1 MNTTVMSHINND
13 EIMSIMHKKFIA
25 QFKAEANS
33 FNYSNDLEL
42 NTLNTLNI
50 NENDYEYKIKILPF
64 LFPSLHI
71 GKIEQV
77 LNDNQEMTLGEA
89 IQRLKEMLIAE
100 NLKNKINTNTQNT
113 INRSSFLPKKKV
125 KRNYNSLLSQTRT
138 RNNLPL
144 NNNIIKNNMNTINN
158 ISNNVNNIQ
167 GVNSRINFYRN
178 KPTEKV
184 KDDERKKLEL
194 KIVDKIAEDL
204 LQSKDAEDLK
214 KYLFIQLL
222 LLSIKKDK
230 ERSIQKMNN
239 LFNDMDK
246 DSQNLSH
253 SLNINIRSLNK
264 AKGELSRKENKIKEL
279 EEEIA
284 KKKENINFYEI
295 VGTNLYLSLNM
306 NKLNIKD
313 IDN

>member
-13 EIMSIMHKKFIA
+13 EIMSIMHTKFVA

-33 FNYSNDLEL
+33 FNFSNDLEL
-42 NTLNTLNI
+42 TLNTLNI

-64 LFPSLHI
+64 LFPSLSS
-71 GKIEQV
+71 GKIEQI

-158 ISNNVNNIQ
+158 INNNVKNIQ

-194 KIVDKIAEDL
+194 KIVDKIAEEL
-204 LQSKDAEDLK
+204 LQSKDVQDLK